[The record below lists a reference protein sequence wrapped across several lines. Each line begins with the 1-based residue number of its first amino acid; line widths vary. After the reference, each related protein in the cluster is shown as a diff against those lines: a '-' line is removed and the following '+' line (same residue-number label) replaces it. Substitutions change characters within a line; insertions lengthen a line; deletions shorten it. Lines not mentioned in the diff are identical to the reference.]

1 MPSGHGTLR
10 QHEQGSSELAHIS
23 KTTSGL
29 SFSRRASNTRA
40 YICIFVGGCG
50 LVVALIMG
58 LKLRNAIGPEILV
71 GLVGGLTLL
80 TGVFARRPGHNV
92 ADSEGH
98 LDRPRVCSRC
108 GRVWPTWNPKMLKGS
123 WSRSGYTRRNR
134 RDKWTPLSLA
144 SFAFCW
150 VWFSLLECSS
160 CGAIPTMF
168 FQLYWPSSW
177 LKGSVFFWSV
187 RHLRHD
193 HQSGMSA

>member
-1 MPSGHGTLR
+1 MIQSSAPGMAAMLTGKSRCPTCGSRRTERLSMPSGHGTLR

-29 SFSRRASNTRA
+29 SFSGRASNTRA

-58 LKLRNAIGPEILV
+58 LKLRNSIGPEILV

-108 GRVWPTWNPKMLKGS
+108 GRVWPT
-123 WSRSGYTRRNR
+123 
-134 RDKWTPLSLA
+134 
-144 SFAFCW
+144 
-150 VWFSLLECSS
+150 
-160 CGAIPTMF
+160 
-168 FQLYWPSSW
+168 
-177 LKGSVFFWSV
+177 
-187 RHLRHD
+187 
-193 HQSGMSA
+193 